1 MMGAMTTTQGVVHP
15 EVQICELQRR
25 AATLCGRINA
35 LEGELAA
42 VVSDLFTLK
51 AHQGGGWRSP
61 GHYVAWLT
69 GSARSRSSALTAAA
83 EAIDV
88 FPVVMGRLA
97 SGDISLDQTAAIVRT
112 APAWSDEVM
121 AQAADAMTPAQLAKT
136 ARLHQVADRAQ
147 QARPQPDDA
156 PEPPTPP
163 VVDEFAQFHV
173 DELGAYRGRLRLD
186 ADHGA
191 EFEAA
196 LRAHLEVLWN
206 EWKAA
211 GGVGRPPRL
220 VDALMRMMHRAAD
233 ADRAGTG
240 ATLDHRRHLVVMHVD
255 VASGIGQVHMG
266 PVLPA
271 WVTQEWSCDA
281 TFQMLFTKEGRS
293 LGVGPS
299 RTLPHRLRL
308 AVEQRD
314 GGCRVPGCGS
324 RIVHL
329 HHIHHHAH
337 GGVSETWNLA
347 GLCPRH
353 HRGVHTGELV
363 LHGTNADDPHGLTFT
378 TARGHRLT
386 GPQPTITP
394 DAAQR
399 LADLDPAAAPTA
411 IRPEHGR
418 VDWAN
423 VVPMPPRTPPPPPQ
437 PPPPTH
443 DGGSGGDSDSDHLNH
458 DSMSA

>member
-1 MMGAMTTTQGVVHP
+1 MGGMTATKAPTDR
-15 EVQICELQRR
+15 EVQIRGLERR
-25 AATLCGRINA
+25 VAGLCGRINA
-35 LEGELAA
+35 LEGELAN
-42 VVSDLFTLK
+42 VVSELFTLK
-51 AHQGGGWRSP
+51 AHQGSGWRSA
-61 GHYVAWLT
+61 GHYVGWLT
-69 GSARSRSSALTAAA
+69 GTARSRSSALVAAA
-83 EAIDV
+83 QAV
-88 FPVVMGRLA
+88 GSFPHVMGRLA
-97 SGDISLDQTAAIVRT
+97 AGTISLDQTAAIVRV
-112 APAWSDEVM
+112 APAWSDKTM
-121 AQAADAMTPAQLAKT
+121 AQAAQAMTPAQLAKT
-136 ARLHQVADRAQ
+136 ARLHHEAELTR
-147 QARPQPDDA
+147 QARDEAQDDT
-156 PEPPTPP
+156 PEPPKPP

-173 DELGAYRGRLRLD
+173 DEVGAYRGRLCLD

-233 ADRAGTG
+233 ADRLGVGTT
-240 ATLDHRRHLVVMHVD
+240 ADHRRHLVVMHVD
-255 VASGIGQVHMG
+255 VATGIGQVHMG

-281 TFQMLFTKEGRS
+281 TFQMLFTKEGRA

-299 RTLPHRLRL
+299 RNLPHRLRL

-329 HHIHHHAH
+329 HHIHHHAR

-353 HRGVHTGELV
+353 HRAVHTGELV
-363 LHGTNADDPHGLTFT
+363 LQGTNADDPNGLTFT
-378 TARGHRLT
+378 TALGHKLT
-386 GPQPTITP
+386 APQSTIAP

-399 LADLDPAAAPTA
+399 LSDLDPATTPTA

-423 VVPMPPRTPPPPPQ
+423 VVPMPPRTPPPAPQ

-443 DGGSGGDSDSDHLNH
+443 DGDGDSDSDGADHG
-458 DSMSA
+458 SMSA